1 MLGDE
6 GGVVAC
12 YAEPTTRIRP
22 CQILRPGGIPSPYYR
37 RLLGSVDGA
46 SGPARSV
53 AATHREGPTMSAD
66 GRQPHILIIND
77 TQEILDLMAELLEDE
92 GYRVTTSLA
101 LLDIDKVKKIA
112 PDVIVQDLLFEGTQ
126 ELGWKFLTLVRLD
139 PVLARIPLVLCTA
152 AVRTVTNPEM
162 AEQLNQKGIR
172 VVLKPFTVEDLL
184 TTLDEVRAA
193 QSLINQVADGRE
205 R

>member
-1 MLGDE
+1 M
-6 GGVVAC
+6 
-12 YAEPTTRIRP
+12 T
-22 CQILRPGGIPSPYYR
+22 
-37 RLLGSVDGA
+37 
-46 SGPARSV
+46 
-53 AATHREGPTMSAD
+53 AD

-77 TQEILDLMAELLEDE
+77 TQEILDLMQELLEDE
-92 GYRVTTSLA
+92 GYQVTTSLA

-126 ELGWKFLTLVRLD
+126 ELGWKFLTLARLD

-152 AVRTVTNPEM
+152 AVRTVRDPEM

-172 VVLKPFTVEDLL
+172 VVLKPFTIEDLL